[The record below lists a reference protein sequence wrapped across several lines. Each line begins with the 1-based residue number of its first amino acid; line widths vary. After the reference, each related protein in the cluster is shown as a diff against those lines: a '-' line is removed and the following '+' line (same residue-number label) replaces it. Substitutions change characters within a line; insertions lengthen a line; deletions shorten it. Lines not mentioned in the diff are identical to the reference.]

1 MDENQHADLSWGQGG
16 GGGVAEGRGLL
27 LNPAVNFG
35 LKTGLRKFYFGSYCA
50 PILSGLEVKEL
61 AR

>member
-1 MDENQHADLSWGQGG
+1 M
-16 GGGVAEGRGLL
+16 AEGRGLL